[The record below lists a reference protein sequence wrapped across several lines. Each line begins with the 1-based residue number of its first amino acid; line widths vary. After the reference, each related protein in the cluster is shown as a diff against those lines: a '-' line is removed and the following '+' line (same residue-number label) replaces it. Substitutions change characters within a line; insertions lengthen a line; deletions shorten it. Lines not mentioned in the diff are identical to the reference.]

1 MLQHRVGPSGAC
13 SQASTLLFIIM
24 RGLLPVTPSLS
35 LLSLRRGFC
44 PDRVRVQHK
53 MLNGLWLSDNFF
65 SYKIIQSYR
74 SHPLACICTQFDKFY
89 FHCKNVHPLPCRI
102 ETDLVPTCGQDV
114 TAHHGHNW
122 RRFDFT
128 HRGPADA
135 GAAGVTRGRAP
146 VAGPAAVCAG
156 RAELVAAPG
165 PRNGGVTERRARPSP
180 PAGSCVLQDRA
191 QLHASARSGGR
202 PRPAWSAGVWDSR
215 T

>member
-53 MLNGLWLSDNFF
+53 MLNGLWLSANFF
-65 SYKIIQSYR
+65 PIKLF
-74 SHPLACICTQFDKFY
+74 SHTAANLLLVLVLHLTNFTFIAIMYIHYLAA
-89 FHCKNVHPLPCRI
+89 
-102 ETDLVPTCGQDV
+102 LVPTCGQDV

>member
-1 MLQHRVGPSGAC
+1 MLSSIYP
-13 SQASTLLFIIM
+13 TLYHNARAFTRDAISL
-24 RGLLPVTPSLS
+24 PSLS
-35 LLSLRRGFC
+35 STGLLSRPGSCAAQNAQWALVVG
-44 PDRVRVQHK
+44 K
-53 MLNGLWLSDNFF
+53 FF
-65 SYKIIQSYR
+65 SDKIIQSY
-74 SHPLACICTQFDKFY
+74 SSQPLACICTSFDKFY
-89 FHCKNVHPLPCRI
+89 FHCNNVHPLPCRI